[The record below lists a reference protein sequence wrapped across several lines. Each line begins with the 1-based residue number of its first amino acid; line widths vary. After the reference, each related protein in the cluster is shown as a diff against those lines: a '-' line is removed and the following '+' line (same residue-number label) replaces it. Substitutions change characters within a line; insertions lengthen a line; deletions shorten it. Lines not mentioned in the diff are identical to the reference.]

1 MRITGGEFRGRS
13 ITCPKGLA
21 VRPTASKV
29 RQAFFNI
36 LGDRLRDC
44 RFLDLFSGTGL
55 MGFEAA
61 SRGAAH
67 VTFVE
72 QNIASYKAIGESA
85 RNFGLSMSDVK
96 VVNGDVL
103 KVLNSAGNM
112 QEAYDIIFVD
122 PPYKLK
128 LGPQVADLV
137 CRNKLL
143 NKSGLFIV
151 EHMTDDP
158 VQLSDDSLDLGLS
171 RSDFRQYGQTALSFF
186 SFAESNSIA

>member
-36 LGDRLRDC
+36 LGDRLRSC

-67 VTFVE
+67 VTFIE

-85 RNFGLSMSDVK
+85 RNFALSAERAR

-103 KVLNSAGNM
+103 KVLKNLDRP
-112 QEAYDIIFVD
+112 YDIIFVD

-128 LGPQVADLV
+128 LGAGVASLV

-143 NKSGLFIV
+143 KPGGLFVV
-151 EHMTDDP
+151 EHMLDDP
-158 VQLSDDSLDLGLS
+158 LTLSDDSLDIGLTKC
-171 RSDFRQYGQTALSFF
+171 DFRQYGQTALSFF
-186 SFAESNSIA
+186 SLAESNSIA